1 MIELERAATEKTEA
15 RKAGS
20 SLISPKNVER
30 SRKAMIRI
38 FEATLEPSP
47 FEELCEVD
55 CFELPSAHDQ
65 GLFEVYFVRAK
76 KSLGKTGLK
85 AYVYCH
91 GGGAA
96 LLDAKYSLNDA
107 FQLCHD

>member
-1 MIELERAATEKTEA
+1 MIK
-15 RKAGS
+15 
-20 SLISPKNVER
+20 
-30 SRKAMIRI
+30 I
-38 FEATLEPSP
+38 FESTLGPSP
-47 FEELCEVD
+47 YEDLCEVD
-55 CFELPSAHDQ
+55 CFEIPSVHDQ

-76 KSLGKTGLK
+76 KNLGKTGLK

-107 FQLCHD
+107 F